1 MRQTGELLMK
11 AEPRIT
17 YKDLFELAQHETE
30 EPGSALGAQLRNG
43 VETVN
48 AAAKTGVA
56 LIVVTTVVGAG
67 RAAGFAQGFW
77 RGVAA
82 LPKA

>member
-1 MRQTGELLMK
+1 MK

-17 YKDLFELAQHETE
+17 YKELFELAQHETE
-30 EPGSALGAQLRNG
+30 APGSALGAQLRDG